1 MVQSAHSFWPPRP
14 LRMSPVN
21 TLQHIGKLRRCDD
34 DDTICR
40 RRPDELAALQS
51 LGVERHA
58 ETVVPKNLDE
68 IATAAAKG
76 EKIAG
81 VRIALQRL
89 LHLQGKTIHA
99 AAHVGMA
106 GRDPYTHTR
115 GNGNHR
121 RGNAFITAATRPGS
135 AEQKIRNRMPRPN
148 SSSRAACLQVTGLKL
163 VACPVQV
170 RRSQQALNL

>member
-14 LRMSPVN
+14 LRISPVN
-21 TLQHIGKLRRCDD
+21 TLQHIGKLRRSDD

-58 ETVVPKNLDE
+58 KTVVPKNLDE

-81 VRIALQRL
+81 VWIALQRL

-106 GRDPYTHTR
+106 GRDPHAHPR
-115 GNGNHR
+115 EWESSPRQRLHHR
-121 RGNAFITAATRPGS
+121 RYQAGIGGTENTQPNAAPKFQLD
-135 AEQKIRNRMPRPN
+135 E
-148 SSSRAACLQVTGLKL
+148 
-163 VACPVQV
+163 
-170 RRSQQALNL
+170 RRGCR

>member
-34 DDTICR
+34 DDTVCR

-89 LHLQGKTIHA
+89 LHLQGKCRGACRYGRSRSIHA
-99 AAHVGMA
+99 YPREWESSPRQRLH
-106 GRDPYTHTR
+106 
-115 GNGNHR
+115 HR
-121 RGNAFITAATRPGS
+121 RYQAGIGGTENTQPNAAP
-135 AEQKIRNRMPRPN
+135 K
-148 SSSRAACLQVTGLKL
+148 LQLDE
-163 VACPVQV
+163 
-170 RRSQQALNL
+170 RRGCR

>member
-34 DDTICR
+34 DDTVCR

-51 LGVERHA
+51 FGVERHA

-89 LHLQGKTIHA
+89 LLGSQTVRHEARHPQAWPPELPRLPSTNSPVSSDNPSLELRRLA
-99 AAHVGMA
+99 
-106 GRDPYTHTR
+106 DPT
-115 GNGNHR
+115 
-121 RGNAFITAATRPGS
+121 
-135 AEQKIRNRMPRPN
+135 
-148 SSSRAACLQVTGLKL
+148 
-163 VACPVQV
+163 
-170 RRSQQALNL
+170 